1 MDRYRNIYLSV
12 SYYGHKAGCLHMK
25 NDNVQGKTD
34 NTKDKAQENHVKMTK
49 TPVPSL
55 ILRLSCS
62 TIVSMLAGTTYN
74 IVDMYFVSDL
84 GNSAVAAVGVL
95 FSVLAMIQA
104 VGYTFG
110 MGAGSRISRFLGEQ
124 KEKEAGR
131 DALVAVL
138 MSLIAGLILMGAGFL
153 WQKPL
158 VEFLGST
165 DTIAT
170 FALDYGFWIL
180 LTAPV
185 MCVSYV
191 LNNVLRAEGM
201 PVWALVGI
209 GSGAVLNAV
218 LDPILVSG
226 LELGIRGAGI
236 ATFCGQSVSLIIMLI
251 VMLSGK
257 SVIRFN
263 KNTDIMDHLSQN
275 ADAKYKPTGMRV
287 KIEQIKRE
295 DRRGL
300 AVFKQTAID
309 ITRTGIPSF
318 FRQGLVCVATI
329 LLNRAA
335 RAYGDD
341 VIAAISVSNKVFAI
355 LFAVMVGYGQGFAPV
370 TGYNY
375 GAKKNDRVRKAI
387 IFTIL
392 SQVIASAVTGIL
404 VWIFASSIISLFG
417 ENAAL
422 ELGVLSLRM
431 HAVSLPFMAVCLVS
445 GMLFQAIGEIGKA
458 ILISS
463 TRQGIFF
470 LPLIWLLP
478 MCFQETGVALTQG
491 ISDVLSG
498 VFSLPFILVAI
509 HMCKKTGRK

>member
-1 MDRYRNIYLSV
+1 MKKDNISN
-12 SYYGHKAGCLHMK
+12 KA
-25 NDNVQGKTD
+25 D
-34 NTKDKAQENHVKMTK
+34 NTKDKAQENHVKMTQ

-62 TIVSMLAGTTYN
+62 TVVSMLAGTTYN

-84 GNSAVAAVGVL
+84 GTSAVAAVGIL

-131 DALVAVL
+131 DASAAVL
-138 MSLIAGLILMGAGFL
+138 MALVAGLILMAAGFL

-158 VEFLGST
+158 IDFLGST
-165 DTIAT
+165 DTIEIY
-170 FALDYGFWIL
+170 ALDYGFWIL

-236 ATFCGQSVSLIIMLI
+236 ATFCGQSVSLAIMLI

-257 SVIRFN
+257 SVIGLN
-263 KNTDIMDHLSQN
+263 K
-275 ADAKYKPTGMRV
+275 ADSNYKPAGIRV
-287 KIEQIKRE
+287 KIEKIKRE
-295 DRRGL
+295 DKQRFQAFR
-300 AVFKQTAID
+300 QTAID

-335 RAYGDD
+335 REYGDD
-341 VIAAISVSNKVFAI
+341 VVAAISVSNKVFAI

-370 TGYNY
+370 AGYNY
-375 GAKKNDRVRKAI
+375 GAKKNYRVRKAI

-478 MCFQETGVALTQG
+478 MYFQENGVAVTQG
-491 ISDVLSG
+491 ISDILSG
-498 VFSLPFILVAI
+498 IFSLPFILVAI

>member
-1 MDRYRNIYLSV
+1 MSV
-12 SYYGHKAGCLHMK
+12 SYYGYKAGCLHMK

-236 ATFCGQSVSLIIMLI
+236 ATFCGQSVSLAIMLI

-370 TGYNY
+370 AGYNY

>member
-1 MDRYRNIYLSV
+1 MKKDNIS
-12 SYYGHKAGCLHMK
+12 
-25 NDNVQGKTD
+25 NKTD
-34 NTKDKAQENHVKMTK
+34 NTKDKAQENHVKMTQ

-74 IVDMYFVSDL
+74 IVDMYFVSNL
-84 GNSAVAAVGVL
+84 GTSAVAAVGIL

-124 KEKEAGR
+124 KEQEAGR

-158 VEFLGST
+158 VRFLGST
-165 DTIAT
+165 DTIET

-236 ATFCGQSVSLIIMLI
+236 ATFCGQSVSLAIMLI

-257 SVIRFN
+257 SVIGLN
-263 KNTDIMDHLSQN
+263 K
-275 ADAKYKPTGMRV
+275 ADSNYKPAGIRV
-287 KIEQIKRE
+287 KIEKIKRE
-295 DRRGL
+295 DKQRFQAFR
-300 AVFKQTAID
+300 QTAID

-335 RAYGDD
+335 REYGDD
-341 VIAAISVSNKVFAI
+341 VVAAISVSNKVFAI

-370 TGYNY
+370 VGYNY
-375 GAKKNDRVRKAI
+375 GAKENDRVKKAI
-387 IFTIL
+387 TFTLL
-392 SQVIASAVTGIL
+392 SQIIASAVAGVL
-404 VWIFASSIISLFG
+404 VWIFASPIISLFG

-478 MCFQETGVALTQG
+478 MYFQENGVAVTQG
-491 ISDVLSG
+491 ISDILSG
-498 VFSLPFILVAI
+498 IFSLPFILVAI

>member
-1 MDRYRNIYLSV
+1 
-12 SYYGHKAGCLHMK
+12 
-25 NDNVQGKTD
+25 
-34 NTKDKAQENHVKMTK
+34 MTQ

-62 TIVSMLAGTTYN
+62 TVVSMLAGTTYN

-84 GNSAVAAVGVL
+84 GTSAVAAVGIL

-131 DALVAVL
+131 DASAAVL
-138 MSLIAGLILMGAGFL
+138 MALVAGLILMAAGFL

-158 VEFLGST
+158 IDFLGST
-165 DTIAT
+165 DTIEIY
-170 FALDYGFWIL
+170 ALDYGFWIL

-236 ATFCGQSVSLIIMLI
+236 ATFCGQSVSLAIMLI

-257 SVIRFN
+257 SVIGLN
-263 KNTDIMDHLSQN
+263 K
-275 ADAKYKPTGMRV
+275 ADSNYKPAGIRV
-287 KIEQIKRE
+287 KIEKIKRE
-295 DRRGL
+295 DKQRFQAFR
-300 AVFKQTAID
+300 QTAID

-318 FRQGLVCVATI
+318 FRQGLVHSHKYNMIYRIIFSLVVYIGATTSLDLAWNFSDI
-329 LLNRAA
+329 ANALMAIPNLICLLLLSKE
-335 RAYGDD
+335 
-341 VIAAISVSNKVFAI
+341 IATDMREFQKVLAEEK
-355 LFAVMVGYGQGFAPV
+355 A
-370 TGYNY
+370 
-375 GAKKNDRVRKAI
+375 AKKRA
-387 IFTIL
+387 
-392 SQVIASAVTGIL
+392 
-404 VWIFASSIISLFG
+404 
-417 ENAAL
+417 
-422 ELGVLSLRM
+422 
-431 HAVSLPFMAVCLVS
+431 
-445 GMLFQAIGEIGKA
+445 
-458 ILISS
+458 
-463 TRQGIFF
+463 
-470 LPLIWLLP
+470 
-478 MCFQETGVALTQG
+478 
-491 ISDVLSG
+491 
-498 VFSLPFILVAI
+498 
-509 HMCKKTGRK
+509 

>member
-1 MDRYRNIYLSV
+1 MKKDNISN
-12 SYYGHKAGCLHMK
+12 KA
-25 NDNVQGKTD
+25 D
-34 NTKDKAQENHVKMTK
+34 NTKDKAQENHVKMTQ

-62 TIVSMLAGTTYN
+62 TVVSMLAGTTYN

-84 GNSAVAAVGVL
+84 GTSAVAAVGIL

-131 DALVAVL
+131 DASAAVL
-138 MSLIAGLILMGAGFL
+138 MALVAGLILMAAGFL

-158 VEFLGST
+158 IDFLGST
-165 DTIAT
+165 DTIEIY
-170 FALDYGFWIL
+170 ALDYGFWIL

-236 ATFCGQSVSLIIMLI
+236 ATFCGQSVSLAIMLI

-257 SVIRFN
+257 SVIGLN
-263 KNTDIMDHLSQN
+263 K
-275 ADAKYKPTGMRV
+275 ADSNYKPAGIRV
-287 KIEQIKRE
+287 KIEKIKRE
-295 DRRGL
+295 DKQRFQAFR
-300 AVFKQTAID
+300 QTAID

-335 RAYGDD
+335 REYGDD
-341 VIAAISVSNKVFAI
+341 VVAAISVSNKVFAI

-370 TGYNY
+370 AGYNY

-478 MCFQETGVALTQG
+478 MYFQENGVAVTQG
-491 ISDVLSG
+491 ISDILSG
-498 VFSLPFILVAI
+498 ICSLPFILVAI

>member
-1 MDRYRNIYLSV
+1 MKKDNIS
-12 SYYGHKAGCLHMK
+12 
-25 NDNVQGKTD
+25 NKTD

-131 DALVAVL
+131 DASAAVL
-138 MSLIAGLILMGAGFL
+138 MALVAGLILMAAGFL

-158 VEFLGST
+158 IDFLGST
-165 DTIAT
+165 DTIEIY
-170 FALDYGFWIL
+170 ALDYGFWIL

-236 ATFCGQSVSLIIMLI
+236 ATFCGQSVSLAIMLI

-257 SVIRFN
+257 SVIGLN
-263 KNTDIMDHLSQN
+263 K
-275 ADAKYKPTGMRV
+275 ADSNYKPAGIRV
-287 KIEQIKRE
+287 KIEKIKRE
-295 DRRGL
+295 DKQRFQAFR
-300 AVFKQTAID
+300 QTAID

-335 RAYGDD
+335 REYGDD
-341 VIAAISVSNKVFAI
+341 VVAAISVSNKVFAI

-370 TGYNY
+370 AGYNY

-392 SQVIASAVTGIL
+392 SQVIASAVTGVL

-478 MCFQETGVALTQG
+478 MYFQENGVAVTQG
-491 ISDVLSG
+491 ISDILSG
-498 VFSLPFILVAI
+498 IFSLPFILVAI

>member
-1 MDRYRNIYLSV
+1 MKKDNISN
-12 SYYGHKAGCLHMK
+12 KA
-25 NDNVQGKTD
+25 D
-34 NTKDKAQENHVKMTK
+34 NTKDKAQENHVKMTQ

-62 TIVSMLAGTTYN
+62 TVVSMLAGTTYN

-370 TGYNY
+370 AGYNY

>member
-1 MDRYRNIYLSV
+1 MKKDNISN
-12 SYYGHKAGCLHMK
+12 KA
-25 NDNVQGKTD
+25 D
-34 NTKDKAQENHVKMTK
+34 NTKDKAQENHVKMTQ

-62 TIVSMLAGTTYN
+62 TVVSMLAGTTYN

-84 GNSAVAAVGVL
+84 GTSAVAAVGIL

-124 KEKEAGR
+124 KEKKAGR
-131 DALVAVL
+131 DASAAVL
-138 MSLIAGLILMGAGFL
+138 MALMAGLILMAAGFL

-158 VEFLGST
+158 IDFLGST
-165 DTIAT
+165 DTIEIY
-170 FALDYGFWIL
+170 ALDYGFWIL

-236 ATFCGQSVSLIIMLI
+236 ATFCGQSVSLAIMLI

-257 SVIRFN
+257 SVIGLN
-263 KNTDIMDHLSQN
+263 K
-275 ADAKYKPTGMRV
+275 ADSNYKPAGIRV
-287 KIEQIKRE
+287 KIEKIKRE
-295 DRRGL
+295 GKQRFQAFR
-300 AVFKQTAID
+300 QTAID

-335 RAYGDD
+335 REYGDD
-341 VIAAISVSNKVFAI
+341 VVAAISVSNKVFAI

-370 TGYNY
+370 AGYNY

-392 SQVIASAVTGIL
+392 SQVIASAVTGVL

-478 MCFQETGVALTQG
+478 MYFQENGVAVTQG
-491 ISDVLSG
+491 ISDILSG
-498 VFSLPFILVAI
+498 IFSLPFILVAI

>member
-1 MDRYRNIYLSV
+1 
-12 SYYGHKAGCLHMK
+12 MK
-25 NDNVQGKTD
+25 NDSVQCKTD
-34 NTKDKAQENHVKMTK
+34 NTKDKAQENHVKMTQ

-84 GNSAVAAVGVL
+84 GNSAVAAVGIL

-124 KEKEAGR
+124 KEQEAGR

-165 DTIAT
+165 DTIST

-370 TGYNY
+370 AGYNY

>member
-1 MDRYRNIYLSV
+1 
-12 SYYGHKAGCLHMK
+12 MK

-236 ATFCGQSVSLIIMLI
+236 ATFCGQSVSLAIMLI

-295 DRRGL
+295 DKQRFQAFR
-300 AVFKQTAID
+300 QTAID

-335 RAYGDD
+335 REYGDD
-341 VIAAISVSNKVFAI
+341 VVAAISVSNKVFAI

-370 TGYNY
+370 AGYNY

>member
-1 MDRYRNIYLSV
+1 MKKDNIS
-12 SYYGHKAGCLHMK
+12 
-25 NDNVQGKTD
+25 NKTD
-34 NTKDKAQENHVKMTK
+34 NTKDKAQENHVKMTQ

-74 IVDMYFVSDL
+74 IVDMYFVSNL
-84 GNSAVAAVGVL
+84 GNSAVAAVGIL

-131 DALVAVL
+131 DASAAVL
-138 MSLIAGLILMGAGFL
+138 MALVAGLILMAAGFL

-158 VEFLGST
+158 IDFLGST
-165 DTIAT
+165 DTIEIY
-170 FALDYGFWIL
+170 ALDYGFWIL

-236 ATFCGQSVSLIIMLI
+236 ATFCGQSVSLAIMLI

-257 SVIRFN
+257 SVIGLN
-263 KNTDIMDHLSQN
+263 K
-275 ADAKYKPTGMRV
+275 ADSNYKPAGIRV
-287 KIEQIKRE
+287 KIEKIKRE
-295 DRRGL
+295 DKQRFQAFR
-300 AVFKQTAID
+300 QTAID

-335 RAYGDD
+335 REYGDD
-341 VIAAISVSNKVFAI
+341 VVAAISVSNKVFAI

-370 TGYNY
+370 AGYNY

-392 SQVIASAVTGIL
+392 SQVIASAVTGVL

-478 MCFQETGVALTQG
+478 MYFQENGVAVTQG
-491 ISDVLSG
+491 ISDILSG
-498 VFSLPFILVAI
+498 IFSLPFILVAI

>member
-1 MDRYRNIYLSV
+1 
-12 SYYGHKAGCLHMK
+12 MK
-25 NDNVQGKTD
+25 NNSVQGKTD
-34 NTKDKAQENHVKMTK
+34 NTKDKAQENHVKMTQ

-131 DALVAVL
+131 DASAAVL
-138 MSLIAGLILMGAGFL
+138 MALVAGLILMAAGFL

-158 VEFLGST
+158 VDFLGST
-165 DTIAT
+165 DTIET

-236 ATFCGQSVSLIIMLI
+236 ATFCGQSVSLAIMLI

-257 SVIRFN
+257 CVIGFDRF
-263 KNTDIMDHLSQN
+263 Q
-275 ADAKYKPTGMRV
+275 AFR
-287 KIEQIKRE
+287 
-295 DRRGL
+295 
-300 AVFKQTAID
+300 QTAID

-370 TGYNY
+370 AGYNY

-470 LPLIWLLP
+470 LPLIWFLP

-498 VFSLPFILVAI
+498 VFSLPFLLVAI
-509 HMCKKTGRK
+509 RICRKNK

>member
-1 MDRYRNIYLSV
+1 MKKDNISN
-12 SYYGHKAGCLHMK
+12 KA
-25 NDNVQGKTD
+25 D
-34 NTKDKAQENHVKMTK
+34 NTKDKAQENHVKMTQ

-62 TIVSMLAGTTYN
+62 TVVSMLAGTTYN

-84 GNSAVAAVGVL
+84 GTSAVAAVGIL

-131 DALVAVL
+131 DASAAVL
-138 MSLIAGLILMGAGFL
+138 MALVAGLILMAAGFL

-158 VEFLGST
+158 IDFLGST
-165 DTIAT
+165 DTIEIY
-170 FALDYGFWIL
+170 ALDYGFWIL

-236 ATFCGQSVSLIIMLI
+236 ATFCGQSVSLAIMLI

-257 SVIRFN
+257 SVIGLN
-263 KNTDIMDHLSQN
+263 K
-275 ADAKYKPTGMRV
+275 ADSNYKPAGIRV
-287 KIEQIKRE
+287 KIEKIKRE
-295 DRRGL
+295 DKQRFQAFR
-300 AVFKQTAID
+300 QTAID

-335 RAYGDD
+335 REYGDD
-341 VIAAISVSNKVFAI
+341 VVAAISVSNKVFAI
-355 LFAVMVGYGQGFAPV
+355 LFAVMAGYGQGFAPV
-370 TGYNY
+370 AGYNY

-478 MCFQETGVALTQG
+478 MYFQENGVAVTQG
-491 ISDVLSG
+491 ISDILSG
-498 VFSLPFILVAI
+498 IFSLPFILVAI

>member
-1 MDRYRNIYLSV
+1 
-12 SYYGHKAGCLHMK
+12 MK

-370 TGYNY
+370 AGYNY

-509 HMCKKTGRK
+509 HMHCSIASASGAS

>member
-1 MDRYRNIYLSV
+1 MKKDNISN
-12 SYYGHKAGCLHMK
+12 KA
-25 NDNVQGKTD
+25 D
-34 NTKDKAQENHVKMTK
+34 NTKDKAQENHVKMTQ

-62 TIVSMLAGTTYN
+62 TVVSMLAGTTYN

-84 GNSAVAAVGVL
+84 GTSAVAAVGIL

-131 DALVAVL
+131 DASAAVL
-138 MSLIAGLILMGAGFL
+138 MALVAGLILMAAGFL

-158 VEFLGST
+158 IDFLGST
-165 DTIAT
+165 DTIEIY
-170 FALDYGFWIL
+170 ALDYGFWIL

-236 ATFCGQSVSLIIMLI
+236 ATFCGQSVSLAIMLI

-257 SVIRFN
+257 SVIGLN
-263 KNTDIMDHLSQN
+263 K
-275 ADAKYKPTGMRV
+275 ADSNYKPAGIRV
-287 KIEQIKRE
+287 KIEKIKRE
-295 DRRGL
+295 DKQRFQAFR
-300 AVFKQTAID
+300 QTAID

-335 RAYGDD
+335 REYGDD
-341 VIAAISVSNKVFAI
+341 VVAAISVSNKVFAI

-370 TGYNY
+370 AGYNY

-445 GMLFQAIGEIGKA
+445 GMLFQAIGEIRKA

-478 MCFQETGVALTQG
+478 MYFQENGVAVTQG
-491 ISDVLSG
+491 ISDILSG
-498 VFSLPFILVAI
+498 IFSLPFILVAI

>member
-1 MDRYRNIYLSV
+1 
-12 SYYGHKAGCLHMK
+12 MK
-25 NDNVQGKTD
+25 NDNVQCKTD
-34 NTKDKAQENHVKMTK
+34 NTKDKAQENHVKMTQ

-62 TIVSMLAGTTYN
+62 TIVSMLGTTYN

-84 GNSAVAAVGVL
+84 GNSAVAAVGIL

-158 VEFLGST
+158 VRFLGST
-165 DTIAT
+165 DTIET

-236 ATFCGQSVSLIIMLI
+236 ATFCGQSVSLVIMLV

-257 SVIRFN
+257 SVIG
-263 KNTDIMDHLSQN
+263 L
-275 ADAKYKPTGMRV
+275 
-287 KIEQIKRE
+287 
-295 DRRGL
+295 RGQKGKS
-300 AVFKQTAID
+300 FRQTAAAIA
-309 ITRTGIPSF
+309 RTGIPSF

-370 TGYNY
+370 AGYNY

-392 SQVIASAVTGIL
+392 SQVIASAVAGVL
-404 VWIFASSIISLFG
+404 VWIFASLIISLFG

-478 MCFQETGVALTQG
+478 MYFQETGVALTQG

-498 VFSLPFILVAI
+498 VFSLPFLLVAI
-509 HMCKKTGRK
+509 RMCKKTGRK

>member
-1 MDRYRNIYLSV
+1 
-12 SYYGHKAGCLHMK
+12 MK

-370 TGYNY
+370 AGYNY

-431 HAVSLPFMAVCLVS
+431 HAVSLPFMAVCLGS

>member
-1 MDRYRNIYLSV
+1 
-12 SYYGHKAGCLHMK
+12 MK

-236 ATFCGQSVSLIIMLI
+236 AIFCGQSVSLAIMLI

-370 TGYNY
+370 AGYNY

>member
-1 MDRYRNIYLSV
+1 MKKDNISN
-12 SYYGHKAGCLHMK
+12 KA
-25 NDNVQGKTD
+25 D
-34 NTKDKAQENHVKMTK
+34 NTKDKAQENHVKMTQ

-62 TIVSMLAGTTYN
+62 TVVSMLAGTTYN

-84 GNSAVAAVGVL
+84 GTSAVAAVGIL

-131 DALVAVL
+131 DASAAVL
-138 MSLIAGLILMGAGFL
+138 MALMAGLILMAAGFL

-158 VEFLGST
+158 IDFLGST
-165 DTIAT
+165 DTIEIY
-170 FALDYGFWIL
+170 ALDYGFWIL

-236 ATFCGQSVSLIIMLI
+236 ATFCGQNVSLAIMLI

-257 SVIRFN
+257 SVIGLN
-263 KNTDIMDHLSQN
+263 K
-275 ADAKYKPTGMRV
+275 ADSNYKPAGIRV
-287 KIEQIKRE
+287 KIEKIKRE
-295 DRRGL
+295 DKQRFQAFR
-300 AVFKQTAID
+300 QTAID

-335 RAYGDD
+335 REYGDD
-341 VIAAISVSNKVFAI
+341 VVAAISVSNKVFAI

-370 TGYNY
+370 AGYNY

-392 SQVIASAVTGIL
+392 SQVIASAVTGVL

-417 ENAAL
+417 KNAAL

-478 MCFQETGVALTQG
+478 MYFQENGVAVTQG
-491 ISDVLSG
+491 ISDILSG
-498 VFSLPFILVAI
+498 IFSLPFILVAI

>member
-1 MDRYRNIYLSV
+1 
-12 SYYGHKAGCLHMK
+12 MK

-131 DALVAVL
+131 DASAAVL
-138 MSLIAGLILMGAGFL
+138 MALVAGLILMAAGFL

-158 VEFLGST
+158 IDFLGST
-165 DTIAT
+165 DTIEIY
-170 FALDYGFWIL
+170 ALDYGFWIL

-236 ATFCGQSVSLIIMLI
+236 ATFCGQSVSLAIMLI

-257 SVIRFN
+257 SVIGLN
-263 KNTDIMDHLSQN
+263 K
-275 ADAKYKPTGMRV
+275 ADSNYKPAGIRV
-287 KIEQIKRE
+287 KIEKIKRE
-295 DRRGL
+295 DKQRFQAFR
-300 AVFKQTAID
+300 QTAID

-335 RAYGDD
+335 REYGDD
-341 VIAAISVSNKVFAI
+341 VVAAISVSNKVFAI

-370 TGYNY
+370 AGYNY

-392 SQVIASAVTGIL
+392 SQVIASAVTGVL

-478 MCFQETGVALTQG
+478 MYFQENGVAVTQG
-491 ISDVLSG
+491 ISDILSG
-498 VFSLPFILVAI
+498 IFSLPFILVAI
-509 HMCKKTGRK
+509 HMCKKQVGNSYNE

>member
-1 MDRYRNIYLSV
+1 
-12 SYYGHKAGCLHMK
+12 MK

-170 FALDYGFWIL
+170 FALDYGFWIP

-370 TGYNY
+370 AGYNY

-478 MCFQETGVALTQG
+478 MYFQENGVAVTQG
-491 ISDVLSG
+491 ISDILSG
-498 VFSLPFILVAI
+498 IFSLPFLLVAI
-509 HMCKKTGRK
+509 RICRKNK

>member
-1 MDRYRNIYLSV
+1 
-12 SYYGHKAGCLHMK
+12 MK
-25 NDNVQGKTD
+25 NDSVPCKTD
-34 NTKDKAQENHVKMTK
+34 NTKDKAQENHVKMTQ
-49 TPVPSL
+49 TPVPYL

-74 IVDMYFVSDL
+74 IVDMYFVSNL

-158 VEFLGST
+158 VRFLGST
-165 DTIAT
+165 DTIET

-236 ATFCGQSVSLIIMLI
+236 ATFCGQSVSLVIMLI

-257 SVIRFN
+257 SVIGLN
-263 KNTDIMDHLSQN
+263 KNMDSVNRSQEN
-275 ADAKYKPTGMRV
+275 AGMDGIADKAANSKYKPAGMRAEIE
-287 KIEQIKRE
+287 KIKAEERQK
-295 DRRGL
+295 GQ
-300 AVFKQTAID
+300 VFRQTAAA

-335 RAYGDD
+335 REYGDD
-341 VIAAISVSNKVFAI
+341 VVAAISVSNKVFAI

-370 TGYNY
+370 VGYNY

-387 IFTIL
+387 TFTLL
-392 SQVIASAVTGIL
+392 SQIIASAVAGVL
-404 VWIFASSIISLFG
+404 VWIFASPIISLFG
-417 ENAAL
+417 KNAAL
-422 ELGVLSLRM
+422 DLGVLSLRM

-478 MCFQETGVALTQG
+478 MCFQGTGVALTQG

-509 HMCKKTGRK
+509 HMCRRGKNNNNNL

>member
-1 MDRYRNIYLSV
+1 MKKDNISN
-12 SYYGHKAGCLHMK
+12 KA
-25 NDNVQGKTD
+25 D
-34 NTKDKAQENHVKMTK
+34 NTKDKAQENHVKMTQ

-62 TIVSMLAGTTYN
+62 TVVSMLAGTTYN

-84 GNSAVAAVGVL
+84 GTSAVAAVGIL

-131 DALVAVL
+131 DASAAVL
-138 MSLIAGLILMGAGFL
+138 MALVAGLILMAAGFL

-158 VEFLGST
+158 IDFLGST
-165 DTIAT
+165 DTIEIY
-170 FALDYGFWIL
+170 ALDYGFWIL

-209 GSGAVLNAV
+209 GSGVVLNAV

-236 ATFCGQSVSLIIMLI
+236 ATFCGQSVSLAIMLI

-257 SVIRFN
+257 SVIGLN
-263 KNTDIMDHLSQN
+263 K
-275 ADAKYKPTGMRV
+275 ADSNYKPAGIRV
-287 KIEQIKRE
+287 KIEKIKRE
-295 DRRGL
+295 DKQRFQAFR
-300 AVFKQTAID
+300 QTAID

-335 RAYGDD
+335 REYGDD
-341 VIAAISVSNKVFAI
+341 VVAAISVSNKVFAI

-370 TGYNY
+370 AGYNY

-478 MCFQETGVALTQG
+478 MYFQENGVAVTQG
-491 ISDVLSG
+491 ISDILSG
-498 VFSLPFILVAI
+498 ICSLPFILVAI
-509 HMCKKTGRK
+509 HMCKKQVGKSYNE

>member
-1 MDRYRNIYLSV
+1 
-12 SYYGHKAGCLHMK
+12 MK
-25 NDNVQGKTD
+25 NDSVQCKTD
-34 NTKDKAQENHVKMTK
+34 NTKDKAQENHVKMTQ

-55 ILRLSCS
+55 ILRLSFS

-84 GNSAVAAVGVL
+84 GNSAVAAVGIL

-124 KEKEAGR
+124 KEQEAGR

-370 TGYNY
+370 AGYNY

>member
-1 MDRYRNIYLSV
+1 
-12 SYYGHKAGCLHMK
+12 MK

-34 NTKDKAQENHVKMTK
+34 NTKDKAQENHVKMTQ

-74 IVDMYFVSDL
+74 IVDMYFVSNL

-131 DALVAVL
+131 DASAAVL
-138 MSLIAGLILMGAGFL
+138 MALVAGLILMAAGFL

-158 VEFLGST
+158 IDFLGST
-165 DTIAT
+165 DTIEIY
-170 FALDYGFWIL
+170 ALDYGFWIL
-180 LTAPV
+180 LTAPI

-257 SVIRFN
+257 SVIGLN
-263 KNTDIMDHLSQN
+263 K
-275 ADAKYKPTGMRV
+275 ADSNYKPAGIRV
-287 KIEQIKRE
+287 KIEKIKRE
-295 DRRGL
+295 DKQRFQ
-300 AVFKQTAID
+300 VFRQTAID
-309 ITRTGIPSF
+309 IMRTGIPSF

-355 LFAVMVGYGQGFAPV
+355 LFAVMVGYGQGFVPV
-370 TGYNY
+370 VGYNY
-375 GAKKNDRVRKAI
+375 GAKENDRVKKAI
-387 IFTIL
+387 TFTLL
-392 SQVIASAVTGIL
+392 SQIIASAVTGVL
-404 VWIFASSIISLFG
+404 VWIFASPIISLFG

-422 ELGVLSLRM
+422 DLGVLSLRT

-478 MCFQETGVALTQG
+478 MYFQENGVAVTQG
-491 ISDVLSG
+491 ISDILSG
-498 VFSLPFILVAI
+498 IFSLPFLLVAI
-509 HMCKKTGRK
+509 RICRKNK

>member
-1 MDRYRNIYLSV
+1 
-12 SYYGHKAGCLHMK
+12 MK

-62 TIVSMLAGTTYN
+62 TIVSMLEHDNRSMLAGTTYN

-131 DALVAVL
+131 DASAAVL
-138 MSLIAGLILMGAGFL
+138 MALVAGLILMAAGFL

-158 VEFLGST
+158 IDFLGST
-165 DTIAT
+165 DTIEIY
-170 FALDYGFWIL
+170 ALDYGFWIL

-236 ATFCGQSVSLIIMLI
+236 ATFCGQSVSLAIMLI

-257 SVIRFN
+257 SVIGLN
-263 KNTDIMDHLSQN
+263 K
-275 ADAKYKPTGMRV
+275 ADSNYKPAGIRV
-287 KIEQIKRE
+287 KIEKIKRE
-295 DRRGL
+295 DKQRFQAFR
-300 AVFKQTAID
+300 QTAID

-335 RAYGDD
+335 REYGDD
-341 VIAAISVSNKVFAI
+341 VVAAISVSNKVFAI

-370 TGYNY
+370 AGYNY

-392 SQVIASAVTGIL
+392 SQVIASAVTGVL

-478 MCFQETGVALTQG
+478 MYFQENGVAVTQG
-491 ISDVLSG
+491 ISDILSG
-498 VFSLPFILVAI
+498 IFSLPFILVAI

>member
-1 MDRYRNIYLSV
+1 
-12 SYYGHKAGCLHMK
+12 
-25 NDNVQGKTD
+25 
-34 NTKDKAQENHVKMTK
+34 
-49 TPVPSL
+49 
-55 ILRLSCS
+55 
-62 TIVSMLAGTTYN
+62 MLAGTTYN

-236 ATFCGQSVSLIIMLI
+236 ATFCGQSVSLAIMLI

-335 RAYGDD
+335 REYGDD
-341 VIAAISVSNKVFAI
+341 VVAAISVSNKVFAI

-370 TGYNY
+370 AGYNY

-392 SQVIASAVTGIL
+392 SQVIASAVTGVL

-458 ILISS
+458 ILISF

>member
-1 MDRYRNIYLSV
+1 
-12 SYYGHKAGCLHMK
+12 MK
-25 NDNVQGKTD
+25 NDSVQCKTD
-34 NTKDKAQENHVKMTK
+34 NTKDKAQENHVKMTQ

-84 GNSAVAAVGVL
+84 GNSAVAAVGIL

-124 KEKEAGR
+124 KEQEAGR

-355 LFAVMVGYGQGFAPV
+355 LFAYMVGYGQGFAPV
-370 TGYNY
+370 AGYNY

>member
-1 MDRYRNIYLSV
+1 
-12 SYYGHKAGCLHMK
+12 MK

-370 TGYNY
+370 AGYNY

-404 VWIFASSIISLFG
+404 VWIFASSIISLFV
-417 ENAAL
+417 ENVAL

-478 MCFQETGVALTQG
+478 MYFQENGVAVTQG
-491 ISDVLSG
+491 ISDILSG
-498 VFSLPFILVAI
+498 IFSLPFLLVAI
-509 HMCKKTGRK
+509 RICRKNK

>member
-1 MDRYRNIYLSV
+1 
-12 SYYGHKAGCLHMK
+12 MK
-25 NDNVQGKTD
+25 NNSVQGKTD
-34 NTKDKAQENHVKMTK
+34 NTKDKAQENHVKMTQ

-124 KEKEAGR
+124 KEQEAGR

-158 VEFLGST
+158 IDFLGST
-165 DTIAT
+165 DTIEIY
-170 FALDYGFWIL
+170 ALDYGFWIL

-236 ATFCGQSVSLIIMLI
+236 ATFCGQSVSLAIMLI

-257 SVIRFN
+257 SVIGFDRF
-263 KNTDIMDHLSQN
+263 Q
-275 ADAKYKPTGMRV
+275 AFR
-287 KIEQIKRE
+287 
-295 DRRGL
+295 
-300 AVFKQTAID
+300 QTAID
-309 ITRTGIPSF
+309 ITRTRIPSF

-355 LFAVMVGYGQGFAPV
+355 LFAVMGGYGQGFAPV
-370 TGYNY
+370 VGYNY
-375 GAKKNDRVRKAI
+375 GAKENDRVKKAI
-387 IFTIL
+387 TFTLL
-392 SQVIASAVTGIL
+392 SQIIASAVAGVL
-404 VWIFASSIISLFG
+404 VWIFASPIISLFG
-417 ENAAL
+417 KNAAL
-422 ELGVLSLRM
+422 DLGVHSLRM

-509 HMCKKTGRK
+509 HMCKKQVGNSYNE

>member
-1 MDRYRNIYLSV
+1 MKKDNISN
-12 SYYGHKAGCLHMK
+12 KA
-25 NDNVQGKTD
+25 D
-34 NTKDKAQENHVKMTK
+34 NTKDKAQENHVKMTQ

-74 IVDMYFVSDL
+74 IVDMYFVSNL
-84 GNSAVAAVGVL
+84 GNSAIAAVGIL

-131 DALVAVL
+131 DASAAVL
-138 MSLIAGLILMGAGFL
+138 MALVAGLILMAAGFL

-158 VEFLGST
+158 IDFLGST
-165 DTIAT
+165 DTIEIY
-170 FALDYGFWIL
+170 ALDYGFWIL

-236 ATFCGQSVSLIIMLI
+236 ATFCGQSVSLAIMLI

-257 SVIRFN
+257 SVIGLN
-263 KNTDIMDHLSQN
+263 K
-275 ADAKYKPTGMRV
+275 ADSNYKPAGIRV
-287 KIEQIKRE
+287 KIEKIKRE
-295 DRRGL
+295 DKQRFQAFR
-300 AVFKQTAID
+300 QTAID

-335 RAYGDD
+335 REYGDD
-341 VIAAISVSNKVFAI
+341 VVAAISVSNKVFAI

-370 TGYNY
+370 AGYNY

-478 MCFQETGVALTQG
+478 MYFQENGVAVTQG
-491 ISDVLSG
+491 ISDILSG
-498 VFSLPFILVAI
+498 IFSLPFLLVAI
-509 HMCKKTGRK
+509 RICRKNK

>member
-1 MDRYRNIYLSV
+1 
-12 SYYGHKAGCLHMK
+12 MK

-236 ATFCGQSVSLIIMLI
+236 ATFCGQSVSLAIMLI

-295 DRRGL
+295 DRRDL

-335 RAYGDD
+335 REYGDD
-341 VIAAISVSNKVFAI
+341 VVAAISVSNKVFAI

-370 TGYNY
+370 AGYNY

-392 SQVIASAVTGIL
+392 SQVIASAVTGVL

-478 MCFQETGVALTQG
+478 MYFQENGVAVTQG
-491 ISDVLSG
+491 ISDILSG
-498 VFSLPFILVAI
+498 IFSLPFILVAI

>member
-1 MDRYRNIYLSV
+1 
-12 SYYGHKAGCLHMK
+12 MK
-25 NDNVQGKTD
+25 NDSVQCKTD
-34 NTKDKAQENHVKMTK
+34 NTKDKAQENHVKMTQ

-55 ILRLSCS
+55 ILRFSCS

-84 GNSAVAAVGVL
+84 GNSAVAAVGIL

-124 KEKEAGR
+124 KEQEAGR

-370 TGYNY
+370 AGYNY

>member
-1 MDRYRNIYLSV
+1 
-12 SYYGHKAGCLHMK
+12 MK

-34 NTKDKAQENHVKMTK
+34 NTKDKAQENHVKMTQ

-370 TGYNY
+370 AGYNY

-404 VWIFASSIISLFG
+404 VWIFASSINSLFG